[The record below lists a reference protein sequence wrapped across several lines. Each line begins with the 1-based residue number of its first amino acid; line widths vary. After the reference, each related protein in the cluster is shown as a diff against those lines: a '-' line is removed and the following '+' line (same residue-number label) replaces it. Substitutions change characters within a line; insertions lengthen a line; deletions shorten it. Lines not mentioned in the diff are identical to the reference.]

1 MLDIGWTEILVI
13 TVIALFVV
21 GPKDIPKALRTVGI
35 WIGKLKSLSREFQN
49 TVDDAIRDSELDEV
63 KKQIESART
72 GITKGMTETID
83 SEGELTEMLRGV
95 DVVDDKTN
103 NKPSSAWPI
112 PLNKNDEVV
121 DKKNDEVADKKNN
134 EVADKKNNDDTLK
147 KDTKNNLK
155 QNNKTST
162 T

>member
-112 PLNKNDEVV
+112 PLNKNDEV
-121 DKKNDEVADKKNN
+121 ADKN
-134 EVADKKNNDDTLK
+134 NNDDTLE

>member
-13 TVIALFVV
+13 TVVALFIV

-49 TVDDAIRDSELDEV
+49 TVEDAVRDSELDEV
-63 KKQIESART
+63 KKQIESAKT
-72 GITKGMTETID
+72 DFTKGMSETID

-95 DVVDDKTN
+95 DVVDKDK
-103 NKPSSAWPI
+103 KKSAWPI
-112 PLNKNDEVV
+112 PLNKNDEPKENIQEKSNV
-121 DKKNDEVADKKNN
+121 E
-134 EVADKKNNDDTLK
+134 
-147 KDTKNNLK
+147 
-155 QNNKTST
+155 NKTDIAKEENKNLNKDNPT

>member
-112 PLNKNDEVV
+112 PLNKNDEV
-121 DKKNDEVADKKNN
+121 
-134 EVADKKNNDDTLK
+134 ADKKNNDDTLEN
-147 KDTKNNLK
+147 DTKNNLK

>member
-49 TVDDAIRDSELDEV
+49 TVDDAVRDSELDEV

-72 GITKGMTETID
+72 GITKGMKETID

-112 PLNKNDEVV
+112 PLNKNDEV
-121 DKKNDEVADKKNN
+121 
-134 EVADKKNNDDTLK
+134 ADKKNNDDTLK

>member
-13 TVIALFVV
+13 TVVALFIV

-49 TVDDAIRDSELDEV
+49 TVEDAVRDSELDEV
-63 KKQIESART
+63 KKQIESAKT
-72 GITKGMTETID
+72 DFTKGMTETID

-95 DVVDDKTN
+95 DIVEE
-103 NKPSSAWPI
+103 NKEEQKKSAWPI
-112 PLNKNDEVV
+112 PLNKNDNKKESLSDKAEVEK
-121 DKKNDEVADKKNN
+121 DNNIAEEV
-134 EVADKKNNDDTLK
+134 
-147 KDTKNNLK
+147 K
-155 QNNKTST
+155 QNINEEVEQKINKDNST

>member
-49 TVDDAIRDSELDEV
+49 TVDDAVRDSELDEV

-112 PLNKNDEVV
+112 PLNKNDEV
-121 DKKNDEVADKKNN
+121 
-134 EVADKKNNDDTLK
+134 ADKKNNDDTLK

>member
-13 TVIALFVV
+13 TVVALFIV

-49 TVDDAIRDSELDEV
+49 TVEDAVRDSELDEV
-63 KKQIESART
+63 KKQIESAKT
-72 GITKGMTETID
+72 DFTKGMTETID

-95 DVVDDKTN
+95 DVVDKDK
-103 NKPSSAWPI
+103 KQSAWPI
-112 PLNKNDEVV
+112 PLNKEDQSKENTP
-121 DKKNDEVADKKNN
+121 DKSDIEDKISAAKEEKNDLDKDN
-134 EVADKKNNDDTLK
+134 
-147 KDTKNNLK
+147 
-155 QNNKTST
+155 ST

>member
-13 TVIALFVV
+13 TVIALFIV

-49 TVDDAIRDSELDEV
+49 TVDDAVRDSELDEV

-112 PLNKNDEVV
+112 PLNKNDEV
-121 DKKNDEVADKKNN
+121 ADKN
-134 EVADKKNNDDTLK
+134 NNDDTLE

>member
-49 TVDDAIRDSELDEV
+49 TVDDAVRDSELDEV

-72 GITKGMTETID
+72 DITKGMTETID

-95 DVVDDKTN
+95 DVEDDKTN

-134 EVADKKNNDDTLK
+134 DDTLK